1 MKIKL
6 YSTNCPKCKVLE
18 TLLKRDNMEYAVT
31 TDISTLINEGMS
43 SAPVLELKLTFDE
56 ARKYLGYLHNEKN
69 KEM

>member
-1 MKIKL
+1 MKVKL

-18 TLLKRDNMEYAVT
+18 TLLKRDDIGYAVT
-31 TDISTLINEGMS
+31 TDISTLVNEGIS

-56 ARKYLGYLHNEKN
+56 ARKYLGYLHSERS

>member
-1 MKIKL
+1 MKTKL

-18 TLLKRDNMEYAVT
+18 TLLNRDSIDYVVT
-31 TDISTLINEGMS
+31 TDVSSLINEGIA

-56 ARKYLGYLHNEKN
+56 ARKYLSYLHNEKN

>member
-18 TLLKRDNMEYAVT
+18 TLLGRDNIDYSVT
-31 TDISTLINEGMS
+31 TDIQPLIDEGIS
-43 SAPVLELKLTFDE
+43 SAPVLEVKFTFEE
-56 ARKYLGYLHNEKN
+56 ARKYLSFLHNEK

>member
-18 TLLKRDNMEYAVT
+18 TLLKRDNLEYSVT
-31 TDISTLINEGMS
+31 TDIKPLIEEGIS
-43 SAPVLELKLTFDE
+43 SAPVLEIKLTFDE
-56 ARKYLGYLHNEKN
+56 ARKYLASVHNEK

>member
-18 TLLKRDNMEYAVT
+18 TLLGRDNIDYSVT
-31 TDISTLINEGMS
+31 TDIKPLIDEGIS
-43 SAPVLELKLTFDE
+43 SAPVLEVKFTFEE
-56 ARKYLGYLHNEKN
+56 ARKYLSFLHNEK